1 MSYTITQI
9 VSIIGASTKDLQS
22 VASIDQ
28 LAYDSRKIIFPE
40 RTLFFALK
48 TKTND
53 GHHFLQDAYA
63 KGVRHFVVS
72 ETIDSSKFANAI
84 FLQVENTMLAL
95 QALAAHHRKQFSI
108 PVIGITGSNGK
119 TIVKEW
125 LYQLLHE
132 DFNVVRSP
140 KSYNS
145 QLGVALSV
153 WQMNITNNLAIFEAG
168 ISLPGEMES
177 LAKIICPTIGIFTNI
192 GEAHSENF
200 SSMDEKI
207 KAKLPLF
214 NAYETLVFSKDQAK
228 VSDAIFALR
237 KSLPK
242 PFQVFSWGHAADN
255 DLQILKTEKT
265 NAKTNVH
272 GLYAGKNI
280 YISFPYVDDA
290 SIENILHC
298 WAVLLHLQIDQQ
310 LIADRMQSLQPVEMR
325 LQLKHGMNGCTLI
338 NDSYSNDLNSLTIAL
353 DFLNQQQQLPNKTI
367 VLSDMLQTGIDEKE
381 LYGRISILLQQKNI
395 HRFIGIGHGIIEN
408 QNAFANIA
416 KTEFYA
422 TVAAFKESFSNNHF
436 RNEAILIK
444 GARSFHLEQIENL
457 LEQQVHQTVL
467 EINLSHLAHNL
478 KQYQQ
483 TVQPGTKLMAMVKAF
498 SYGAGSAEIA
508 NVLQFN
514 KVDYLAVAYADE
526 GVSLRKAGIALPIMV
541 MSPDVYSFQ
550 TMVEHHLEPELY
562 SFEILEAFI
571 HYLAQQAIPQ
581 FPVHIKLDTGM
592 HRLGFAMDEVGKL
605 CLLLQTNR
613 QLIVQAVFSH
623 LVGSDNPSLDDFTK
637 KQGETFLLACQ
648 QIEKAT
654 GHSFIKHIA
663 NSAAIVRHPQLQM
676 DMVRLGIGLYG
687 VENVPHPKL
696 QLLPVGV
703 LKSTIAQI
711 KHAPKGETVGY
722 DRKAVMQQDAVI
734 ATIRIG
740 YADGLPRSLS
750 GGKGFAF
757 INGLRAPFVG
767 NVCMDM
773 TMIDITNIDN
783 VQVGDVVEIFGDNIL
798 VQEVAAQA
806 GTIAYEILTGIS
818 QRVRRV
824 YYES

>member
-9 VSIIGASTKDLQS
+9 VSIIGASTNDLLA

-40 RTLFFALK
+40 RTLFFALQ
-48 TKTND
+48 TKAND

-63 KGVRHFVVS
+63 KGVRNFVVR
-72 ETIDSSKFANAI
+72 EAIDPSKFAGAN
-84 FLQVENTMLAL
+84 FLYVENTMLAL
-95 QALAAHHRKQFSI
+95 QALAAHHRSQFAL

-132 DFNVVRSP
+132 DFNIVRSP

-153 WQMNITNNLAIFEAG
+153 WQVNAANNLAIFEAG
-168 ISLPGEMES
+168 ISLPNEMDA
-177 LAKIICPTIGIFTNI
+177 LAKMIQPTIGIFTNI

-200 SSMDEKI
+200 SSINDKI
-207 KAKLPLF
+207 KAKLPLMT
-214 NAYETLVFSKDQAK
+214 ACQT
-228 VSDAIFALR
+228 AIFSTDQTQVSEAIFGLQ
-237 KSLPK
+237 KSLSN
-242 PFQVFSWGHAADN
+242 PFQTFTWGHAVAN
-255 DLQILKTEKT
+255 DLQIVKIEKT

-272 GLYAGKNI
+272 ALHAGKNI

-298 WAVLLHLQIDQQ
+298 WAVLLHLQIDQK
-310 LIADRMQSLQPVEMR
+310 LIIERMQNLQPVEMR
-325 LQLKHGMNGCTLI
+325 LQLKHGINGCILI
-338 NDSYSNDLNSLTIAL
+338 NDSYSNDLSSLTIAL

-367 VLSDMLQTGIDEKE
+367 VLSDMLQTGLNEKE
-381 LYGRISILLQQKNI
+381 LYSRISVLLQQKNI
-395 HRFIGIGHGIIEN
+395 HRFIGIGHAFIEH
-408 QNAFANIA
+408 QQAFASIA
-416 KTEFYA
+416 KTEFYP
-422 TVAAFKESFSNNHF
+422 TVASFKESFSNNHF

-457 LEQQVHQTVL
+457 LAQQVHQTVL

-483 TVQPGTKLMAMVKAF
+483 TVQPGTQLMAMVKAF

-526 GVSLRKAGIALPIMV
+526 GVVLRQAGIALPIMV

-550 TMVEHHLEPELY
+550 TIVEHNLEPELY
-562 SFEILEAFI
+562 SFDILTAFI
-571 HYLAQQAIPQ
+571 HYLQQQAIPQ

-592 HRLGFAMDEVGKL
+592 HRLGFAMEEVEKL
-605 CLLLQTNR
+605 CLLLQTNK
-613 QLIVQAVFSH
+613 QLIVKAVFSH
-623 LVGSDNPSLDDFTK
+623 LVGSDNSSLDDFTR

-648 QIEKAT
+648 QIEKAI
-654 GHSFIKHIA
+654 GYSFIKHIA

-687 VENVPHPKL
+687 VENVPNPKL

-711 KHAPKGETVGY
+711 KNVKKGESVGY
-722 DRKAVMQQDAVI
+722 DRKAIMEHDAVI

-750 GGKGFAF
+750 VGKGFAF
-757 INGLRAPFVG
+757 LNRLRAPIVG

-783 VQVGDVVEIFGDNIL
+783 VQVGDVVEIFGANIL
-798 VQEVAAQA
+798 VQELAAQA

-824 YYES
+824 YFEV